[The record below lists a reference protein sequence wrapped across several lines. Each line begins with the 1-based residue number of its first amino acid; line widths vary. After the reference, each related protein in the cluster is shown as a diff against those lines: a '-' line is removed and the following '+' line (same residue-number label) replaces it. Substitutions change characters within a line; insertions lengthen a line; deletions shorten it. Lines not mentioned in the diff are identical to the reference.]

1 MQGNRRRPPL
11 HVGATDRSSSPQPVR
26 GAEFSELSQIP
37 RQTRSDKPKTTYA
50 LTDRRISNS
59 APNSAKNSPDIS
71 PDLSPKLSPRHT
83 PTHIPVLS
91 LGKAIAQARAA
102 TKKPIHAADQSPQQ
116 PSLNPP
122 PSPVEPLQV
131 QPPIPP
137 VQPSPDPPQP
147 PQQPPPQGDEAGYT
161 GNSNSG
167 DLSGEMDGQQAA
179 AAPVTISGD
188 GALLP
193 TPFEGKPTDDGDAWL
208 QYFNQYCVY
217 KGITGKPQQ
226 LQLWRLLMK
235 GQSREWYQSLED
247 TECDTIQH
255 LEAAFK
261 KRYEQSDLIKYR
273 SARDIFS
280 RKQGM
285 DESVDDYVTAMKQMA
300 KKISSTPDEN
310 MTRFAILAGL
320 QPHIAN
326 IVVAKAPPT
335 IAKLL
340 EEARIAEL
348 TAVPPTDAPVLKQL
362 LEMQAEV
369 KRLSKQL
376 ERCTTTSVTSD
387 RRSPTPDR
395 RSVSFS
401 SRPSTPPSSFEAS
414 SRQNSRYQE
423 RSRPSQRSTTYTQGQ
438 GNQAQ
443 AQGSNPTCSRC
454 GYGWHKSR
462 DLCPALKPG
471 KTCAY
476 CKKEGHFAQVC
487 RAAMRNRQQQNQ

>member
-11 HVGATDRSSSPQPVR
+11 YVGATDRTSSPPIVR
-26 GAEFSELSQIP
+26 GAELSELSQIP
-37 RQTRSDKPKTTYA
+37 RQTRSEKPKTTYSLA
-50 LTDRRISNS
+50 DRKISNS
-59 APNSAKNSPDIS
+59 APNSARNSPDIS
-71 PDLSPKLSPRHT
+71 PNLSPKLSPKHT

-91 LGKAIAQARAA
+91 LGKLTAQGRAA
-102 TKKPIHAADQSPQQ
+102 AEKPIYAADQ
-116 PSLNPP
+116 PP
-122 PSPVEPLQV
+122 PQSPLVPLRI

-137 VQPSPDPPQP
+137 IQPPPDPPQP
-147 PQQPPPQGDEAGYT
+147 PQQQPPQGDEAGDT
-161 GNSNSG
+161 GNSGLGNQSG
-167 DLSGEMDGQQAA
+167 GMDGQAAA

-247 TECDTIQH
+247 VECDTIEH

-285 DESVDDYVTAMKQMA
+285 EESVDDYVTAMKQMA
-300 KKISSTPDEN
+300 KKISATPDEN

-320 QPHIAN
+320 QSHIAN

-348 TAVPPTDAPVLKQL
+348 TATPPADAPVLKQL

-369 KRLSKQL
+369 RRLSKQL
-376 ERCTTTSVTSD
+376 ERCTTSSVTSND
-387 RRSPTPDR
+387 RRSPTPER
-395 RSVSFS
+395 RRVSFS
-401 SRPSTPPSSFEAS
+401 SRPSTPPNSFEANN

-423 RSRPSQRSTTYTQGQ
+423 RSRPSQRATAYTQGQ

-443 AQGSNPTCSRC
+443 AQGSTPTCSLC

-462 DLCPALKPG
+462 DLCPAIG

-476 CKKEGHFAQVC
+476 CKKQNHFSRVC
-487 RAAMRNRQQQNQ
+487 RAAMRNRQPQNQ